1 MSTRL
6 LGIGVCAVAVLAVP
20 APTMAARPMRL
31 PSQCLRRS
39 TEPAVAACLRPTFR
53 RAAATG
59 RVGATLDALEQAV
72 ERGRLDDCHALAHE
86 LAHVVVA
93 RVRRVDRALALGGSQ
108 CSDGYQHGVI
118 EAAVRLAAGPGTCA
132 RRPSAD
138 LRDACHHALGHR
150 YLIETR
156 YDVRAALARCR
167 TALRGTAAERCSD
180 GVMMENSMQYMRLGT
195 GLYALHAPHACDGL
209 DLHGRLR
216 ETCYEEIGEVA
227 MFVFRHRLSGARR
240 VCARIADAY
249 GRRACNAGARAEL
262 ELSRSR

>member
-1 MSTRL
+1 MWIRA
-6 LGIGVCAVAVLAVP
+6 LGVGVCALAVVVTP
-20 APTMAARPMRL
+20 GQARTTRPVLL
-31 PSQCLRRS
+31 PSQCLRRA
-39 TEPAVAACLRPTFR
+39 TDPAVAACLRPTFQ
-53 RAAATG
+53 RAAAMG
-59 RVGATLDALEQAV
+59 RVHATLHALEREV
-72 ERGRLDDCHALAHE
+72 RRGRLDDCHALAHE

-93 RVRRVDRALALGGSQ
+93 RVRRVDRALAQGGSQ
-108 CSDGYQHGVI
+108 CSDGYQHGVV
-118 EAAVRLAAGPGTCA
+118 EAAAGVGAGPGTCA
-132 RRPSAD
+132 RRRSAG

-156 YDVRAALARCR
+156 YDVRAALTRCHVR
-167 TALRGTAAERCSD
+167 LRGVPAERCAD

-195 GLYALHAPHACDGL
+195 ALYALHAPHACDGL
-209 DLHGRLR
+209 HLHGRLR

-227 MFVFRHRLSGARR
+227 MFVFRHRLAGARR